1 MPNED
6 SIDWTPV
13 IGRAL
18 AIICLNEAGLTEKPM
33 VDQADFLTRLGIPR
47 KEAALILGTNDN
59 SLRVMQGQRAAAK
72 KTPTKKAAQ
81 PKKAVK
87 ARG

>member
-6 SIDWTPV
+6 SLDWTPV

-18 AIICLNEAGLTEKPM
+18 AFICLNEAGMTEKSM
-33 VDQADFLTRLGIPR
+33 VDQADFLSRLGIPR

-72 KTPTKKAAQ
+72 KAPARKAA
-81 PKKAVK
+81 K